1 MALIRQRYWIPRLR
15 QSTKKVIASC
25 YGCKRFQ
32 VTAYHNPPV
41 GNLPLDRT
49 VGSTPFEVLG
59 VDYARPLIYK
69 INKTK
74 DGKAYILLF
83 ACSLTR
89 SIHLELLRDQTIE
102 NFIKSFKR
110 FIARRGRPR
119 KVYSD
124 NGKTFVAAAKWISKI
139 MKDERF
145 QDYLAHQQIVWQFNL
160 SKAPWWGGGI

>member
-1 MALIRQRYWIPRLR
+1 MALIRQQYWIPRLR

-32 VTAYHNPPV
+32 VTAYHNPLV

-59 VDYARPLIYK
+59 VGVDYAGPLIYK

-89 SIHLELLRDQTIE
+89 SIHLELLSDQTTE

-110 FIARRGRPR
+110 FIARRGRPL
-119 KVYSD
+119 KLYSD
-124 NGKTFVAAAKWISKI
+124 NGKTFVAAAKSISNI
-139 MKDERF
+139 MKDEHF
-145 QDYLAHQQIVWQFNL
+145 QDYLAHQQTVWQFNL
-160 SKAPWWGGGI
+160 SN

>member
-1 MALIRQRYWIPRLR
+1 M
-15 QSTKKVIASC
+15 
-25 YGCKRFQ
+25 CKRFQ

-59 VDYARPLIYK
+59 VDYAGPLIYK

-89 SIHLELLRDQTIE
+89 SIHLELLPDQTTE

-110 FIARRGRPR
+110 FIARRGRPW

-124 NGKTFVAAAKWISKI
+124 NGKTFVAAAKWISNI
-139 MKDERF
+139 SRLD
-145 QDYLAHQQIVWQFNL
+145 Q
-160 SKAPWWGGGI
+160 